1 MRKII
6 SRRQFVKL
14 SLAVSAVPVAGLSIT
29 SSNYSR
35 SSKRFNYKKSIIID
49 NLASPGPFNVPGRTD
64 NPLTNEMLT
73 NSRKSGITSVNVTV
87 SSGGGNKAFEETVS
101 SIAYWEKEL
110 LQHPDFLIKIRSL
123 NDIYQAKKDKK
134 LGIIFGFQDTTMF
147 GNNLDL
153 IDTFYNLGV
162 RIVQLTYN
170 LRNLVGDGCLLPDA
184 GGLTKFG
191 KDIVEKLN
199 DTGILIDLSHCSTK
213 TTHDG
218 IVNSKKPVAITH
230 SGCKSVYNHPRS
242 KRDEELKMM
251 AKSGGVVGIYMMP
264 FLNAKG
270 QPTSDHLLAH
280 IEHAINVCGEDH
292 VGIGSDLSIS
302 PHIVTD
308 EYIENQKKFA
318 KIRNAAGIAAPR
330 EGELLFVKDMNSP
343 LRMEM
348 IADKLQKAG
357 HSSDRIEKIL
367 GGNWMRLFKD
377 IW

>member
-1 MRKII
+1 MRKSI
-6 SRRQFVKL
+6 SRRKFVKL
-14 SLAVSAVPVAGLSIT
+14 SLAVSAVPISGLSIT
-29 SSNYSR
+29 PSNYSK

-64 NPLTNEMLT
+64 NPLTKEMLT

-87 SSGGGNKAFEETVS
+87 SSGGGDKAFENTVS

-110 LQHPDFLIKIRSL
+110 LQHPDFLMKIRSL
-123 NDIYQAKKDKK
+123 DDIYQAKKDKK

-147 GNNLDL
+147 GNNLEL

-170 LRNLVGDGCLLPDA
+170 LRNLVGDVCLLPEA

-191 KDIVEKLN
+191 KDVVEKLN

-218 IVNSKKPVAITH
+218 IVNSKKPVSITH

-251 AKSGGVVGIYMMP
+251 AKSGGVIGIYMMP

-308 EYIENQKKFA
+308 EYIDNQKKFS
-318 KIRNAAGIAAPR
+318 KIRKAAGIAAPR
-330 EGELLFVKDMNSP
+330 EDELLFVKDMNSP

>member
-1 MRKII
+1 MRKFI
-6 SRRQFVKL
+6 SRRKFVKL
-14 SLAVSAVPVAGLSIT
+14 SLAVSAFPIAGLSFT
-29 SSNYSR
+29 SFNYSR

-87 SSGGGNKAFEETVS
+87 SSGGDKAFEDTVS

-123 NDIYQAKKDKK
+123 DDIYQAKKDKK

-147 GNNLDL
+147 GNNLEL

-191 KDIVEKLN
+191 KDVVEKLN

-251 AKSGGVVGIYMMP
+251 AKSGGVIGIYMMP

-308 EYIENQKKFA
+308 EYIENQKKFS
-318 KIRNAAGIAAPR
+318 KIRNDAGIAAPR
-330 EGELLFVKDMNSP
+330 EDELLFVKDMNS
-343 LRMEM
+343 LNFFQ
-348 IADKLQKAG
+348 ILLNLNLQ
-357 HSSDRIEKIL
+357 
-367 GGNWMRLFKD
+367 
-377 IW
+377 

>member
-1 MRKII
+1 MGKFI
-6 SRRQFVKL
+6 SRREFVKL
-14 SLAVSAVPVAGLSIT
+14 SLAASVVPMAGISII
-29 SSNYSR
+29 SPNYSS

-64 NPLTNEMLT
+64 NPLTNEMLA

-87 SSGGGNKAFEETVS
+87 SSGGGDKAFEKTVS

-123 NDIYQAKKDKK
+123 DDIYQAKKDKK

-184 GGLTKFG
+184 GGLTKLG

-308 EYIENQKKFA
+308 EYVENQKKFA
-318 KIRNAAGIAAPR
+318 KIREAAGIAAPR
-330 EGELLFVKDMNSP
+330 EDELLFVKDMNSP

-357 HSSDRIEKIL
+357 HSLDRIEKIL

>member
-184 GGLTKFG
+184 GGLTKLG

-308 EYIENQKKFA
+308 EYIENQKKFS
-318 KIRNAAGIAAPR
+318 KIRNDAGIAAPR
-330 EGELLFVKDMNSP
+330 EDELLFVKDMNSP

>member
-14 SLAVSAVPVAGLSIT
+14 SLAASAVPVAGLSIT

-184 GGLTKFG
+184 GGLTKLG

-308 EYIENQKKFA
+308 EYIENQKKFS
-318 KIRNAAGIAAPR
+318 KIRNDAGIAAPR
-330 EGELLFVKDMNSP
+330 EDELLFVKDMNSP

-357 HSSDRIEKIL
+357 HSLDRIEKIL

>member
-14 SLAVSAVPVAGLSIT
+14 SLAASAVPVAGLSIT

-184 GGLTKFG
+184 GGLTKLG

-308 EYIENQKKFA
+308 EYIENQKKFS
-318 KIRNAAGIAAPR
+318 KIRNDAGIAAPR
-330 EGELLFVKDMNSP
+330 EDELLFVKDMNSP

>member
-14 SLAVSAVPVAGLSIT
+14 SLAASAVPVAGLSIT

-123 NDIYQAKKDKK
+123 DDIYQAKKDKK

-184 GGLTKFG
+184 GGLTKLG

-308 EYIENQKKFA
+308 EYIENQKKFS
-318 KIRNAAGIAAPR
+318 KIRNDAGIAAPR
-330 EGELLFVKDMNSP
+330 EDELLFVKDMNSP